1 MELISQALMSQFD
14 SPRWAAKVAGRV
26 SAFSVVHACI
36 PEALIRTTGCLAG
49 GSPVGAQQ
57 HFQPTPCAKSKW
69 SAIHICTRVFVY
81 LETF

>member
-1 MELISQALMSQFD
+1 MELISQALMSRFD
-14 SPRWAAKVAGRV
+14 SPKWAAKVAARE

-57 HFQPTPCAKSKW
+57 HFQPIPCAKSKW
-69 SAIHICTRVFVY
+69 GAINICTCVCVY